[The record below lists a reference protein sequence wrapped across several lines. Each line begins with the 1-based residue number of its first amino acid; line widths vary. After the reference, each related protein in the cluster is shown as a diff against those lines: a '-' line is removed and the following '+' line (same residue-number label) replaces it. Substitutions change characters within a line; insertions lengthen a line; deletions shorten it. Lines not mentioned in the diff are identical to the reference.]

1 MPLHRN
7 ESAQEKSMS
16 FKGEDTF
23 IKENHKLSRERV
35 TVFMQVASVS
45 NVNLKLEFV
54 FKGQRVRTNLLA
66 VDNINYQ

>member
-1 MPLHRN
+1 
-7 ESAQEKSMS
+7 MS

-23 IKENHKLSRERV
+23 IKENRKLSRERA

-54 FKGQRVRTNLLA
+54 FKGQGVRANLLA
-66 VDNINYQ
+66 VENINY